1 MLGKLRM
8 TLKECEE
15 QYLKLGKEIFEPK
28 RSKWDGRRLVDFLK
42 ANEKFDAA
50 VLEESFF
57 CFIQEKTGDKCLPL
71 KDATGVGVV
80 GCCLVFVCC
89 FFCWLFLLSVFFLF
103 VLSVAC

>member
-1 MLGKLRM
+1 M

-50 VLEESFF
+50 VLEESIKRI
-57 CFIQEKTGDKCLPL
+57 IQEKTGDKCLPL
-71 KDATGVGVV
+71 KDATGDGDDGRCKV
-80 GCCLVFVCC
+80 
-89 FFCWLFLLSVFFLF
+89 
-103 VLSVAC
+103 